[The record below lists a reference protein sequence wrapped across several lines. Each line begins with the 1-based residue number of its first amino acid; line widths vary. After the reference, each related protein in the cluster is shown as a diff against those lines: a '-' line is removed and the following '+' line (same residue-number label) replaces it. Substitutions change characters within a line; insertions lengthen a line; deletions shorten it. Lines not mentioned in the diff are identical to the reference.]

1 MTMIGSVSSAPV
13 AQPTDH
19 TFRTAATVAIRLVGA
34 LTVFAGLIL
43 TTQAFIATGSMIY
56 WQRTEL
62 LSNVDLN
69 MELLGGMTVFSTLG
83 SALVVVVWGML
94 LTAVARPLG
103 RFVGPGPIERATAR
117 PSGALGSPYG
127 SIRRFDGLR
136 RAGNN
141 GVGDG
146 LVPSPLVQPHGAVRR
161 GRPQGSPLRPYL
173 GSASSARQSRRM
185 SQPQTTCGLSAPLT
199 RKERQVVV
207 GDARWMPRLACGQSA
222 RTDR

>member
-103 RFVGPGPIERATAR
+103 RFV
-117 PSGALGSPYG
+117 
-127 SIRRFDGLR
+127 
-136 RAGNN
+136 
-141 GVGDG
+141 V
-146 LVPSPLVQPHGAVRR
+146 R
-161 GRPQGSPLRPYL
+161 GR
-173 GSASSARQSRRM
+173 
-185 SQPQTTCGLSAPLT
+185 
-199 RKERQVVV
+199 
-207 GDARWMPRLACGQSA
+207 
-222 RTDR
+222 